1 MIRQIASRR
10 NQEYATTLL
19 DEIISRIHI
28 DGPVSASD
36 FEKLA
41 LIKLFHPN
49 IFQNRE
55 SELLFLSG
63 LFYKVNQP
71 HSIIEE
77 VYSIFADAIV
87 LETGKRFTPMQADAY
102 RNIHNKRF
110 FSFSAP
116 TSAGKSFLFR
126 ELITNADGD
135 IVIVVPSRALIA
147 EYLSIVKSLVDKTVL
162 VLQFI
167 ENVNIAKTL
176 RRVFIITPERGGDL
190 FKYRDDFT
198 VKLFLFDE
206 AQLSEEEIR
215 GVGFDAF
222 VRRVSSEFPD
232 ASIVFAHPY
241 VQNPEAQLYKH
252 RFFLESSAATAY
264 EQNTVGK
271 IYITIDSGKLY
282 YFSPYEDNGIER
294 IEVKQDVIRNIMEN
308 NGTILIYTSKESYI
322 AKDTYTIIGDIFAFA
337 LSYKMLKR

>member
-1 MIRQIASRR
+1 MIQQIASKR
-10 NQEYATTLL
+10 NQEYAALL
-19 DEIISRIHI
+19 LNEIINRVHI
-28 DGPVSASD
+28 DGPVRASD

-41 LIKLFHPN
+41 LIKMFHPN

-55 SELLFLSG
+55 SELLYLSG

-71 HSIIEE
+71 HNIIEE

-87 LETGKRFTPMQADAY
+87 TETGKRFTPVQADAY
-102 RNIHNKRF
+102 KNIHNKQF

-116 TSAGKSFLFR
+116 TSAGKSYLFR
-126 ELITNADGD
+126 ELITNTDGD

-147 EYLSIVKSLVDKTVL
+147 EYLSVVKSFVDNTVL

-190 FKYRDDFT
+190 FKFKDIFSI
-198 VKLFLFDE
+198 KLFLFDE
-206 AQLSEEEIR
+206 AQISEEEIR

-222 VRRVSSEFPD
+222 VRRVSSDFPE
-232 ASIVFAHPY
+232 SSKVFAHPY
-241 VQNPEAQLYKH
+241 VQNPKAQLNKH
-252 RFFLESSAATAY
+252 RFPSESSAATAY

-271 IYITIDSGKLY
+271 IFITIDRDKLF
-282 YFSPYEDNGIER
+282 YFSPYEDNGTER
-294 IEVKQDVIRNIMEN
+294 VAVKQDIIRNIMEN
-308 NGTILIYTSKESYI
+308 NGTILI
-322 AKDTYTIIGDIFAFA
+322 
-337 LSYKMLKR
+337 